1 MQFRGRFIV
10 CSQRASCALYEL
22 EEVGLRGGA
31 LMQWPYQRL
40 TLSLLSAITN
50 CACPGPNGGRVG
62 IYWGGGDTP
71 YIGSPLLLL
80 EPPKP
85 FTDILALSAFLALMG
100 YSRAGGGFSLFGL
113 DVFSHAIPSGGIH
126 LRWGGFVR
134 KSVYKKSLVLE
145 KEPFKTSG
153 SFLMLNNRRW

>member
-1 MQFRGRFIV
+1 M
-10 CSQRASCALYEL
+10 ALP
-22 EEVGLRGGA
+22 A
-31 LMQWPYQRL
+31 A
-40 TLSLLSAITN
+40 LLSASYRPLQTVPVRAPLGVEWYIL
-50 CACPGPNGGRVG
+50 
-62 IYWGGGDTP
+62 GGGDTP

-85 FTDILALSAFLALMG
+85 FTDILALSAFLAFMG

-153 SFLMLNNRRW
+153 SFLMLNNRQG

>member
-1 MQFRGRFIV
+1 MAGCVQSE
-10 CSQRASCALYEL
+10 SQSCCALYEL
-22 EEVGLRGGA
+22 EEVEAGLMHSG
-31 LMQWPYQRL
+31 LTSRL